1 MATLN
6 SPGVSV
12 TVVDESFY
20 NPAAPGTVP
29 LIFVASAANKKN
41 SSATGTAAG
50 TLGANAGKVW
60 TITSQLDLGS
70 TFGNPTFQ
78 TDSNGNPVNGGELNE
93 YGLQAAH
100 SLLGISS
107 RAYVVRAD
115 IDLGQLEPQSSP
127 VTGSPV
133 AGTYWLNS
141 ANSVFGVSEWNA
153 TSGLFENQ
161 TLLIIDDTN
170 KNSVAASSTDFMGN
184 PYWTP
189 NPSFGTLGA
198 YAMVV
203 TQENTNELWY
213 KNSDN
218 VWVLVGS
225 NWEQTFSPTWN
236 GSTCWQTSYPIAVSS
251 GISSSFNTGLSLTV
265 NGQSIT
271 FSGTSTSQVVS
282 SINSVMYTHGVGARV
297 LNGQVALYADA
308 SDVTYKGS
316 ISLSGS
322 AVGPLGFTSTYA
334 AVSLAIQPHTQVPQF
349 AANGNPS
356 GSVYIKTTPP
366 NNGANWSV
374 SYYNGA
380 TQTFGTVAAPI
391 YKSTDAAIFNLDLT
405 GGTQIPVGTL
415 FVCSN
420 YDQGK
425 GGSTSSQFL
434 AEFKVYRRK
443 AVAPTTISYAVPNS
457 FTGFNTATN
466 STFVLNETLAG
477 VFGHFNTAT
486 VTIAPQP
493 ANNTATSLN
502 ALVTAISAA
511 GFSNVSATYSPSAGT
526 NGTITISHALGGDF
540 KIADGTN
547 SPLTGGSPNAL
558 GFNPQTTPNL
568 YRTGR
573 YQTNGYSLR
582 ASNWAPLFY
591 QSLPTAPSTTPAD
604 GQLWYDSM
612 TDQVD
617 ILYQNG
623 TTWVGYLNQFPNSDP
638 NGPLVSASAPT
649 TQSDGTPLTNGDI
662 WIQTSPIDSYGHQI
676 YVYNGSTLTWVL
688 QDPTDHTTP
697 NGWLFADARWS
708 TSGASSMSTV
718 TPIKVMLGSNYLDP
732 DAPDP
737 ALYPQ
742 GTRLWNTRRSGFN
755 VKKYVSDYINLNANN
770 GVNIR
775 YNSDPLSNY
784 EADRWVTASPND
796 SQGVGTFGRHAQRAV
811 VVAALKSLID
821 TNAAVRDTD
830 TLVFNLLACPGY
842 PEAVQNLVNL
852 NSDRN
857 QTAFVVAD
865 TPFRLEPDAT
875 TLSAWGNN
883 TNGALDN
890 GDVGAVTYDDYTA
903 FYYPSGYS
911 NDNFGNYIVV
921 PPSHM
926 MLYTIAN
933 SDNVSYPWFAPAGL
947 RRGVVQNATA
957 VGYVDPT
964 TDEFVQTSL
973 YEGLRNV
980 LAEAKVNPIATIPG
994 SGLVVMGQYTRAS
1007 VASSLDRIN
1016 VARLVCYLR
1025 RQLEILARPFLFEP
1039 NDSITRSEIK
1049 GAVDN
1054 LLLELV
1060 AQRAIYDY
1068 ITVCDTS
1075 NNTPSRID
1083 RSELWVDIAIEPV
1096 KAVEFI
1102 YIPLRLVNTGAIAA
1116 GAKA

>member
-1 MATLN
+1 
-6 SPGVSV
+6 
-12 TVVDESFY
+12 
-20 NPAAPGTVP
+20 
-29 LIFVASAANKKN
+29 
-41 SSATGTAAG
+41 
-50 TLGANAGKVW
+50 
-60 TITSQLDLGS
+60 
-70 TFGNPTFQ
+70 
-78 TDSNGNPVNGGELNE
+78 
-93 YGLQAAH
+93 
-100 SLLGISS
+100 
-107 RAYVVRAD
+107 
-115 IDLGQLEPQSSP
+115 
-127 VTGSPV
+127 
-133 AGTYWLNS
+133 
-141 ANSVFGVSEWNA
+141 
-153 TSGLFENQ
+153 
-161 TLLIIDDTN
+161 
-170 KNSVAASSTDFMGN
+170 
-184 PYWTP
+184 
-189 NPSFGTLGA
+189 
-198 YAMVV
+198 
-203 TQENTNELWY
+203 
-213 KNSDN
+213 
-218 VWVLVGS
+218 
-225 NWEQTFSPTWN
+225 
-236 GSTCWQTSYPIAVSS
+236 
-251 GISSSFNTGLSLTV
+251 
-265 NGQSIT
+265 
-271 FSGTSTSQVVS
+271 
-282 SINSVMYTHGVGARV
+282 
-297 LNGQVALYADA
+297 
-308 SDVTYKGS
+308 
-316 ISLSGS
+316 
-322 AVGPLGFTSTYA
+322 
-334 AVSLAIQPHTQVPQF
+334 
-349 AANGNPS
+349 
-356 GSVYIKTTPP
+356 
-366 NNGANWSV
+366 
-374 SYYNGA
+374 
-380 TQTFGTVAAPI
+380 
-391 YKSTDAAIFNLDLT
+391 
-405 GGTQIPVGTL
+405 
-415 FVCSN
+415 
-420 YDQGK
+420 
-425 GGSTSSQFL
+425 
-434 AEFKVYRRK
+434 
-443 AVAPTTISYAVPNS
+443 
-457 FTGFNTATN
+457 
-466 STFVLNETLAG
+466 
-477 VFGHFNTAT
+477 
-486 VTIAPQP
+486 
-493 ANNTATSLN
+493 
-502 ALVTAISAA
+502 
-511 GFSNVSATYSPSAGT
+511 
-526 NGTITISHALGGDF
+526 
-540 KIADGTN
+540 
-547 SPLTGGSPNAL
+547 
-558 GFNPQTTPNL
+558 
-568 YRTGR
+568 
-573 YQTNGYSLR
+573 
-582 ASNWAPLFY
+582 
-591 QSLPTAPSTTPAD
+591 
-604 GQLWYDSM
+604 
-612 TDQVD
+612 
-617 ILYQNG
+617 
-623 TTWVGYLNQFPNSDP
+623 
-638 NGPLVSASAPT
+638 
-649 TQSDGTPLTNGDI
+649 
-662 WIQTSPIDSYGHQI
+662 
-676 YVYNGSTLTWVL
+676 
-688 QDPTDHTTP
+688 
-697 NGWLFADARWS
+697 
-708 TSGASSMSTV
+708 
-718 TPIKVMLGSNYLDP
+718 MLGSNYLDP